1 MNQKTTRFNQD
12 AFVAHDALPG
22 DVSPALSNDIISH
35 GVRTDALHIT
45 SYTAGDT
52 SGKPDSG
59 LPEVAEANTPKR
71 ISRKYIPIQS
81 NGGKGQDAVFPQ
93 NSDESEFTWKPTGFQ
108 NDNFMSVKDAKPVNA
123 VAPEKGGPSRHV
135 MGLLKQ
141 LGHSD
146 AGDVAPP
153 TQNVTNQIIQE
164 KAIVVN
170 LSPTSLTNV
179 EFNNHISTITNDN
192 QTHNHNTYSIKSDVV
207 VSPGSIL
214 TNRTNRNTEQSSYT
228 KVNTDNSIDAKGL
241 DSKHTEP
248 QSYTRDGSSIDV
260 KGLDSKH
267 TEPQSYTRDG
277 STEHSIDIE
286 LMNRT
291 VVSND
296 KPIARDWSS
305 ATNTDTASTQ
315 SNHQQPTSES
325 IGVPSK
331 ASELPIAHQSKSH
344 QSNKSGTNVGRN
356 DNVTHNTM
364 PSVTTQS
371 DAEVYEQVRTILG
384 EGRQDW
390 KQVIKAAK
398 SATSPVS
405 PNSTA
410 VNNSTVA
417 TQENQIEQMI
427 QHVLSQEANSRV
439 ELEHVLTHK
448 FSTEL
453 TNMQQSMNKK
463 IQDLREAFSNFMMR

>member
-1 MNQKTTRFNQD
+1 MNQKTTKFNQD

-22 DVSPALSNDIISH
+22 SISPALSNDIASH
-35 GVRTDALHIT
+35 GVRTDALHTT

-81 NGGKGQDAVFPQ
+81 NSGKGQDAVFPQ
-93 NSDESEFTWKPTGFQ
+93 NSDESEFTWRPVGVQ
-108 NDNFMSVKDAKPVNA
+108 NDNFVSVKDVKPVNA
-123 VAPEKGGPSRHV
+123 VAPEKGGPSKDV
-135 MGLLKQ
+135 IGLLKQ

-146 AGDVAPP
+146 AGEVTTPAP
-153 TQNVTNQIIQE
+153 TFSNQAIQE

-179 EFNNHISTITNDN
+179 EFNSYISTITNDN
-192 QTHNHNTYSIKSDVV
+192 QTHNHNAYSIKSDVV
-207 VSPGSIL
+207 VSPGSVMA
-214 TNRTNRNTEQSSYT
+214 NHTNRNTEQSSYT
-228 KVNTDNSIDAKGL
+228 KADIAKGL
-241 DSKHTEP
+241 GSKNTEP
-248 QSYTRDGSSIDV
+248 SSYTSDNSA
-260 KGLDSKH
+260 
-267 TEPQSYTRDG
+267 
-277 STEHSIDIE
+277 EHSMDIE
-286 LMNRT
+286 PMNRT

-296 KPIARDWSS
+296 KPITRDWSS
-305 ATNTDTASTQ
+305 ATNADTASAQ
-315 SNHQQPTSES
+315 SNHQQPISES

-344 QSNKSGTNVGRN
+344 QFDRPGGRN

-364 PSVTTQS
+364 SSITTQS

-398 SATSPVS
+398 SSTSSVS
-405 PNSTA
+405 PSSAA

-427 QHVLSQEANSRV
+427 QQILSQEANSRV

>member
-22 DVSPALSNDIISH
+22 DVNPALSNDIISH

-59 LPEVAEANTPKR
+59 LPEVTEANTPKR

-93 NSDESEFTWKPTGFQ
+93 NSDESEFTWRPTGFQ
-108 NDNFMSVKDAKPVNA
+108 NDNFMSVKDTKPVNA
-123 VAPEKGGPSRHV
+123 VAPEKGGPSRDV

-146 AGDVAPP
+146 AGDVATP

-179 EFNNHISTITNDN
+179 EFSNHISTITNDN

-207 VSPGSIL
+207 VSPSSIL
-214 TNRTNRNTEQSSYT
+214 TNRTDRKTEPPSYT
-228 KVNTDNSIDAKGL
+228 KVNTDNSM
-241 DSKHTEP
+241 
-248 QSYTRDGSSIDV
+248 
-260 KGLDSKH
+260 
-267 TEPQSYTRDG
+267 
-277 STEHSIDIE
+277 DIE
-286 LMNRT
+286 PMNRA
-291 VVSND
+291 VISND
-296 KPIARDWSS
+296 KTIARDWSS
-305 ATNTDTASTQ
+305 ATNADTTSAQ
-315 SNHQQPTSES
+315 SNHQQPASES
-325 IGVPSK
+325 IGVSSK
-331 ASELPIAHQSKSH
+331 ASELPIVHQSKSR
-344 QSNKSGTNVGRN
+344 QSNKSGAYVGRN
-356 DNVTHNTM
+356 DSVTHNTT
-364 PSVTTQS
+364 PPAATQS

-405 PNSTA
+405 PNSVA
-410 VNNSTVA
+410 VNNSTTA
-417 TQENQIEQMI
+417 THENQIKQMI

>member
-1 MNQKTTRFNQD
+1 MNQKTTKFNQD

-22 DVSPALSNDIISH
+22 SISPALSNDIASH
-35 GVRTDALHIT
+35 GVRTDALHTT

-81 NGGKGQDAVFPQ
+81 NSGKGQDAVFPQ
-93 NSDESEFTWKPTGFQ
+93 NSDESEFTWRPVGVQ
-108 NDNFMSVKDAKPVNA
+108 NDNFVSVKDVKPVNA
-123 VAPEKGGPSRHV
+123 VAPEKGGPSKDV
-135 MGLLKQ
+135 IGLLKQ

-146 AGDVAPP
+146 AGEVTTPAP
-153 TQNVTNQIIQE
+153 TFSNQAIQE

-179 EFNNHISTITNDN
+179 EFNSYISTITNDN
-192 QTHNHNTYSIKSDVV
+192 QTHNHNAYSIKSDVV
-207 VSPGSIL
+207 VSPGSVMA
-214 TNRTNRNTEQSSYT
+214 NHTNRNTEQSSYT
-228 KVNTDNSIDAKGL
+228 KADIAKGL
-241 DSKHTEP
+241 GSKNTEP
-248 QSYTRDGSSIDV
+248 SSYTSDNSA
-260 KGLDSKH
+260 
-267 TEPQSYTRDG
+267 
-277 STEHSIDIE
+277 EHSMDIE
-286 LMNRT
+286 PMNRT

-296 KPIARDWSS
+296 KPITRDWSS
-305 ATNTDTASTQ
+305 ATNADTASAQ
-315 SNHQQPTSES
+315 SNHQQPISES

-331 ASELPIAHQSKSH
+331 ASELPIAHQNKSH

-356 DNVTHNTM
+356 DNMTHNTM
-364 PSVTTQS
+364 PSVATQS